1 MLSVKIKSEM
11 LDSYSEVNIL
21 SGTGVNEKYF
31 ENKLYLTEFNE
42 ITIKKNHTS

>member
-1 MLSVKIKSEM
+1 MV
-11 LDSYSEVNIL
+11 LDSCMEVNIL
-21 SGTGVNEKYF
+21 LNTKINEKYF

>member
-31 ENKLYLTEFNE
+31 VNCTDLKKLD
-42 ITIKKNHTS
+42 K